1 MSQPIFEQSDADR
14 LLDEFLS
21 MLPGFPTTIG
31 VFSAEGGVA
40 EVVLADLDQGLLVG
54 YAPQTL
60 MQKELIIVCPLR
72 DSGGGGFDVS
82 LKVEKAYFQ
91 SGDQT
96 LLHLSVVSIEHQPG
110 HRRSKRA
117 RRTDRADVVVLYSGG
132 LDAGTRMVGRL
143 ADISEDGVAFV
154 SELPLSVGD
163 RVMLSIHVG
172 ARPITLEAQVVRD
185 EAVAFGRHRIGCEV
199 NAIAEHDREAVSAI
213 AENGDEGD
221 VEERRPDLVAA
232 RAQNRVELHALKERL
247 TIRRRYQQR

>member
-1 MSQPIFEQSDADR
+1 MSEPLFEQSEADR
-14 LLDEFLS
+14 LLDEFLA
-21 MLPGFPTTIG
+21 MLPIFPTTIG

-54 YAPQTL
+54 YAPQIL
-60 MQKELIIVCPLR
+60 MQKDLIIVCPLR
-72 DSGGGGFDVS
+72 DAGGGGYDIS

-117 RRTDRADVVVLYSGG
+117 RRTDQADIVVLYSKG

-154 SELPLSVGD
+154 SELPLAIGD

-185 EAVAFGRHRIGCEV
+185 ETVAFGRHRIGCEV
-199 NAIAEHDREAVSAI
+199 NAIAEHDRKAVTAI
-213 AENGDEGD
+213 AASGEEGD
-221 VEERRPDLVAA
+221 VSERRPDLVAA

-247 TIRRRYQQR
+247 TIRRRYRQR

>member
-1 MSQPIFEQSDADR
+1 MSQPLFEQSDADR
-14 LLDEFLS
+14 LLEEFLS

-40 EVVLADLDQGLLVG
+40 EVVLADLDQGHLVG
-54 YAPQTL
+54 YAPQIL
-60 MQKELIIVCPLR
+60 MQKDLTIVCPLR

-82 LKVEKAYFQ
+82 LNVEKAYFQ

-96 LLHLSVVSIEHQPG
+96 LLHLSVLAIEHQPG
-110 HRRSKRA
+110 HRRSRRA
-117 RRTDRADVVVLYSGG
+117 RRTDQADIVVLYAAG
-132 LDAGTRMVGRL
+132 LDSGTRMVARL

-199 NAIAEHDREAVSAI
+199 NAIADHDRDAVSAI
-213 AENGDEGD
+213 AATGDEGD
-221 VEERRPDLVAA
+221 VAERRPDLVAA

-247 TIRRRYQQR
+247 TIRRRYKQR

>member
-1 MSQPIFEQSDADR
+1 MSQPLFEQSEADR

-21 MLPGFPTTIG
+21 MLPAFPTTIG

-40 EVVLADLDQGLLVG
+40 EVVLADLDAGLLVG
-54 YAPQTL
+54 YAPQIL

-72 DSGGGGFDVS
+72 DAAGGGFDVS

-96 LLHLSVVSIEHQPG
+96 LLHLSVISIEHQPG

-117 RRTDRADVVVLYSGG
+117 RRTDRADVVVLYSDG
-132 LDAGTRMVGRL
+132 LEAGTRFVARL

-154 SELPLSVGD
+154 SELPLVVGD

-213 AENGDEGD
+213 AERGEDGD
-221 VEERRPDLVAA
+221 VAERRPDLVAA
-232 RAQNRVELHALKERL
+232 RAQNRAELHALKERL
-247 TIRRRYQQR
+247 TIRRRYRQR

>member
-1 MSQPIFEQSDADR
+1 MSQPLFEQSDSDR

-21 MLPGFPTTIG
+21 MLPIFPTTIG

-40 EVVLADLDQGLLVG
+40 EVVLADLDQGHLVG
-54 YAPQTL
+54 YAPQSL
-60 MQKELIIVCPLR
+60 MQQDLIIVCPLR
-72 DSGGGGFDVS
+72 DAGGGGFDIS

-96 LLHLSVVSIEHQPG
+96 LLHLSVVSIEHQAG

-117 RRTDRADVVVLYSGG
+117 RRTDQAEVVVLYSND
-132 LDAGTRMVGRL
+132 LEAGTRMAARL

-172 ARPITLEAQVVRD
+172 ASAQTRRSQRL
-185 EAVAFGRHRIGCEV
+185 APAFLDDRGRARS
-199 NAIAEHDREAVSAI
+199 SAS
-213 AENGDEGD
+213 
-221 VEERRPDLVAA
+221 L
-232 RAQNRVELHALKERL
+232 
-247 TIRRRYQQR
+247 

>member
-1 MSQPIFEQSDADR
+1 MSQPLFEQSDADR

-21 MLPGFPTTIG
+21 MLPAFPTTIG

-54 YAPQTL
+54 YAPQIL
-60 MQKELIIVCPLR
+60 MQKELTIICPLR
-72 DSGGGGFDVS
+72 DAGGGGYDVS

-117 RRTDRADVVVLYSGG
+117 RRTDQAEVLVLYSNG
-132 LDAGTRMVGRL
+132 LDAGARMVARL

-185 EAVAFGRHRIGCEV
+185 ETVAFGRHRIGCEV
-199 NAIAEHDREAVSAI
+199 TAIAEHDRDAVSAI
-213 AENGDEGD
+213 AEHGEDGD
-221 VEERRPDLVAA
+221 VAERRPDLVAA
-232 RAQNRVELHALKERL
+232 RAQNRAELHALKERL
-247 TIRRRYQQR
+247 TIRRRYKQR